1 MINREVCKQCKYFVV
16 CTNNKNGRTIKK
28 LANEK
33 LKEKF
38 EQLYK
43 SDEGQEV
50 YKKRKR
56 ESGVVFWPFWQIFEL
71 LL

>member
-1 MINREVCKQCKYFVV
+1 M
-16 CTNNKNGRTIKK
+16 
-28 LANEK
+28 NEK

-50 YKKRKR
+50 YKKRKEKLVCVYTQAGSSYLLVISR
-56 ESGVVFWPFWQIFEL
+56 EI
-71 LL
+71 